1 MSLGTFGRVAATL
14 ALALGSVT
22 AATLANAPAQAL
34 TTTCGDVFHYN
45 LNAPYDIQATNGYV
59 CQYHETVEYIAIYK
73 NGQLVA
79 GAYGSTYYSCN
90 GSAVNSYVIEGGDGA
105 GAGPFSL
112 DCG

>member
-22 AATLANAPAQAL
+22 AGALANAPAQAL
-34 TTTCGDVFHYN
+34 TTCGDVFHYN
-45 LNAPYDIQATNGYV
+45 LNAPYTIQATNGYV
-59 CQYHETVEYIAIYK
+59 CDYHETPEDVSIYK

-79 GAYGSTYYSCN
+79 GGDGSTYYACN
-90 GSAVNSYVIEGGDGA
+90 GSAVNSYVIEGADTS

-112 DCG
+112 ACG